1 MSEFVNVFRYQG
13 KSAEIVREDTGIYK
27 VFFMENGTW
36 MHETTCSN
44 VNEATRL
51 AENFISSKTQFLSE

>member
-1 MSEFVNVFRYQG
+1 MSEFINVFRYQG

-36 MHETTCSN
+36 THETPCSN
-44 VNEATRL
+44 LNEATRL
-51 AENFISSKTQFLSE
+51 AENYISSKTQFLSE